1 MNISK
6 NLAAAFIATSLF
18 SVIALVAGC
27 TRAPKWDPQQMD
39 EGALE
44 RPFTETA
51 SGLKWRIL
59 REASG
64 PRPSGIDE
72 FSVHYQ
78 GWIVDENGNKDIFDT
93 SYAIGFASI
102 MKLDLVVP
110 GFAEGCQLCSV
121 GAMIELEIP
130 PDLGYGAQGSTP
142 SVPPNATLF
151 FRIEMI
157 EVQ

>member
-59 REASG
+59 RESSG

-93 SYAIGFASI
+93 SYAIGFANL

>member
-18 SVIALVAGC
+18 SAIALVAGC

-64 PRPSGIDE
+64 TRPSGIDE

-93 SYAIGFASI
+93 SYAIGFASL

-130 PDLGYGAQGSTP
+130 PDLGYGAQGSPP
-142 SVPPNATLF
+142 SIPPNATLF

>member
-1 MNISK
+1 MNTSK
-6 NLAAAFIATSLF
+6 NLAAVFMATFLF
-18 SVIALVAGC
+18 LVIALGAGC
-27 TRAPKWDPQQMD
+27 TRSPKWDPQQMD

-44 RPFTETA
+44 QPFTETE
-51 SGLKWRIL
+51 SGLKWRML

-72 FSVHYQ
+72 FWVHYQ
-78 GWIVDENGNKDIFDT
+78 GWIIDENGNKDIFDA
-93 SYAIGFASI
+93 SYPMGFASL

-121 GAMIELEIP
+121 GGMIELEIP
-130 PDLGYGAQGSTP
+130 PELGYGAQGSLP
-142 SVPPNATLF
+142 SIPPNATLF

>member
-72 FSVHYQ
+72 FWVHYQ
-78 GWIVDENGNKDIFDT
+78 GWIVDENGNKDIFVT
-93 SYAIGFASI
+93 SSAIASASL
-102 MKLDLVVP
+102 MKLELVVP
-110 GFAEGCQLCSV
+110 GFAGGCQLCSI
-121 GAMIELEIP
+121 GAMNELEIP
-130 PDLGYGAQGSTP
+130 SDLGYGAKGRPP
-142 SVPPNATLF
+142 SIPPNATLF
-151 FRIEMI
+151 FRVEMI

>member
-6 NLAAAFIATSLF
+6 NLAAAFIATSVF
-18 SVIALVAGC
+18 SVIALVTGC

-64 PRPSGIDE
+64 PRPEGIDE
-72 FSVHYQ
+72 FWVLYQ
-78 GWIVDENGNKDIFDT
+78 GWILDGNGNKNVFDT
-93 SYAIGFASI
+93 SYALGFASL

-110 GFAEGCQLCSV
+110 GFAQGCQLCSV

-130 PDLGYGAQGSTP
+130 PDLGYGAQGSPP
-142 SVPPNATLF
+142 SIPPNATLF